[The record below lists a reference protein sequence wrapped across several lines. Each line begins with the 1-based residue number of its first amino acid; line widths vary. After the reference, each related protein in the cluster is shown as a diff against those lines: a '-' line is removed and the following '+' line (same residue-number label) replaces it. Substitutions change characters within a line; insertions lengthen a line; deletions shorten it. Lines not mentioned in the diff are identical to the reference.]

1 MFVRLRCELFSLY
14 MDDDVTHKTH
24 DYRISKR
31 IRLCWPDSLARCVSL
46 SLSLF
51 PAILSNKQKY
61 LFLIRFTEYAHQ
73 SNAIIIGSSWNSLV
87 PIFIHK
93 QTSMRRNEN
102 EETHTFI
109 CLMNSPLN
117 IISQREMFAIRVL
130 QIHEFGTN
138 LNVIWLLRNWRN
150 HQLENFY
157 RKYSVNFQH

>member
-1 MFVRLRCELFSLY
+1 MWIVLTLYGWWCYSQNARLPNFEAHSI
-14 MDDDVTHKTH
+14 M
-24 DYRISKR
+24 
-31 IRLCWPDSLARCVSL
+31 LARQPSSLSL